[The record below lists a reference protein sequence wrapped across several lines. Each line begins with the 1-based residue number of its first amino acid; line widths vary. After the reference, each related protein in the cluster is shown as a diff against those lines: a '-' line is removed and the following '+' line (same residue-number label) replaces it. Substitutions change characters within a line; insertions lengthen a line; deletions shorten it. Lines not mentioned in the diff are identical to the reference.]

1 MSKPF
6 NNLIKEMP
14 VERQERIKQKAKILR
29 NQMALSELR
38 RALQLTQGQLADK
51 MSMNQAAV
59 SKFEH
64 QSDLYI
70 STLRKIL
77 TAMGAELK
85 IVAQFPDA
93 DVVINQFS
101 DVQTIE
107 ASPEQNLIS

>member
-6 NNLIKEMP
+6 KNLIKEMP
-14 VERQERIKQKAKILR
+14 VERQKRIKQKAKILK
-29 NQMALSELR
+29 NEMVLSELR
-38 RALQLTQGQLADK
+38 RALELTQGQLAK
-51 MSMNQAAV
+51 TMSMNQAAV

-77 TAMGAELK
+77 SAMGAELK

-93 DVVINQFS
+93 DVVINQFT
-101 DVQTIE
+101 DLQNVEQR
-107 ASPEQNLIS
+107 PEN

>member
-6 NNLIKEMP
+6 KKLIDRMP
-14 VERQERIKQKAKILR
+14 IERRKKIKQKSKMLKS
-29 NQMALSELR
+29 QMALAELR
-38 RALQLTQGQLADK
+38 KALELTQGELAES

-77 TAMGAELK
+77 SAMGAELK

-93 DVVINQFS
+93 DVVINQFA
-101 DVQTIE
+101 DLQDK
-107 ASPEQNLIS
+107 EQRAEG

>member
-6 NNLIKEMP
+6 KNLINKMP
-14 VERQERIKQKAKILR
+14 VERQKRIKQKAKMLK
-29 NQMALSELR
+29 NQMALAELR
-38 RALQLTQGQLADK
+38 KALALTQGQLAK
-51 MSMNQAAV
+51 NMSMNQAAV

-77 TAMGAELK
+77 AAMGAELK

-93 DVVINQFS
+93 DVVINQFT
-101 DVQTIE
+101 DLQDT
-107 ASPEQNLIS
+107 EQRAEG

>member
-6 NNLIKEMP
+6 NDLISRMP
-14 VERQERIKQKAKILR
+14 AERQKRIKQKAKMLK
-29 NQMALSELR
+29 NQMALAELR
-38 RALQLTQGQLADK
+38 KALELTQGQLAK
-51 MSMNQAAV
+51 TMNMNQAAV

-77 TAMGAELK
+77 AAMGAELK

-93 DVVINQFS
+93 DVVINQFT
-101 DVQTIE
+101 DLQET
-107 ASPEQNLIS
+107 EQRVDS